1 MRESEESHR
10 AEESGCD
17 PRSHGRHHNPC
28 GTDGPAE
35 HRRHSS
41 SGHHGDVGIGGAGE
55 GSSGWLRTRRDGSG
69 SLGEVNGGA
78 SGQVGSCGFVGSGDI
93 V

>member
-28 GTDGPAE
+28 GTDGTAE

-41 SGHHGDVGIGGAGE
+41 SGHHGDGGIGGAGE

-69 SLGEVNGGA
+69 SLGEVNG
-78 SGQVGSCGFVGSGDI
+78 QVGSCDFVGSGDI

>member
-10 AEESGCD
+10 AEESSC
-17 PRSHGRHHNPC
+17 HGRHHNPC

-41 SGHHGDVGIGGAGE
+41 SGHHGDGGIGGAGE

-69 SLGEVNGGA
+69 SLGEVNG
-78 SGQVGSCGFVGSGDI
+78 QVGSCDFVGSGDI

>member
-41 SGHHGDVGIGGAGE
+41 GNHGDGGIGGAGE
-55 GSSGWLRTRRDGSG
+55 GSSGWLRTRRDGSA
-69 SLGEVNGGA
+69 SLGEVNG
-78 SGQVGSCGFVGSGDI
+78 QVGSCDFV
-93 V
+93 

>member
-41 SGHHGDVGIGGAGE
+41 GNHGDGGIGGAGE

-69 SLGEVNGGA
+69 SLGEVNAGA
-78 SGQVGSCGFVGSGDI
+78 SSRVGSCDFVGSGDI